1 MSDFSKPIKY
11 SLTVPEIMLLD
22 EFTRLGKT
30 VYEQLVSDPRTPP
43 EAAQEAQSKLVALS
57 YIEQKLQKQA
67 KKSAE
72 KKVV

>member
-30 VYEQLVSDPRTPP
+30 VYEQLLSDPRTPP
-43 EAAQEAQSKLVALS
+43 EAVQEAQGKLLALS

-72 KKVV
+72 RKVV

>member
-1 MSDFSKPIKY
+1 
-11 SLTVPEIMLLD
+11 MLLD

-30 VYEQLVSDPRTPP
+30 VYEQLVSDPRTPT

-72 KKVV
+72 RKIV